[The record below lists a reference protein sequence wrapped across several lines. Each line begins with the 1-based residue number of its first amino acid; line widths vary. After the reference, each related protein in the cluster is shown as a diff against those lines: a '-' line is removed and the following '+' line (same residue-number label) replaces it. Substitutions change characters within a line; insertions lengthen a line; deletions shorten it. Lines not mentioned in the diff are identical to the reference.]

1 MSNLIDKLNKSE
13 FAKLPIKKDRTPISA
28 NDFDHKKLQVTSA
41 KLEKGRGGV
50 LGGGQMSGVRGFSP
64 GAKSYTK
71 TTPKR

>member
-28 NDFDHKKLQVTSA
+28 NDFDHKKLQVTPE
-41 KLEKGRGGV
+41 KLTKGRGGV
-50 LGGGQMSGVRGFSP
+50 LGSGQMPGVKGFSP

-71 TTPKR
+71 STARR